1 MLAFIFADS
10 VILSFLQV
18 PHEPEWLTGGVCSI
32 RVHRVCAYVNTCAC
46 LSREETLTESAPPS

>member
-10 VILSFLQV
+10 VTISPVILSFLQV

-32 RVHRVCAYVNTCAC
+32 RVHRVCMYV
-46 LSREETLTESAPPS
+46 RM